1 MTLPENTVDFDGS
14 TSTDYIKVVSY
25 VWELVSAPDGLQA
38 NLPSST
44 CLCIASNL
52 LTNTTIAETF
62 QEGLFGD
69 TFGKYLQSETHVRQD
84 IGIDKTGANMVG

>member
-1 MTLPENTVDFDGS
+1 MRKSGQI
-14 TSTDYIKVVSY
+14 TSNFLTQES
-25 VWELVSAPDGLQA
+25 WGLYEIRR
-38 NLPSST
+38 PST
-44 CLCIASNL
+44 CLCITSNL